1 MHDEKTPTWSV
12 VLCDSLEKVFAD
24 TPPRPMN
31 TEIPVPIIAGEEASL
46 QIAFRPPVPS
56 HPIEVPGVRI
66 TVAPVSGLEVT
77 ISQVELV
84 PVTLPSPDTA
94 DEHYLRTTPGL
105 YPDLLR
111 PAARAT
117 HAHTRELRP
126 VPGQWRSAWISLRAI
141 GPVQAS
147 DITLEVEANGGEHL
161 ASFSVPLEVYSEE
174 LPELP
179 IPHTHWFH
187 ADGLAHYY
195 GDEVWSE
202 GHWQSIDAF
211 LGAARDLGANMIL
224 TPVWTP
230 PLDTAIGSYRLPTQL
245 VSITQDSGAYTF
257 DWSRLHRW
265 LDLIEK
271 HGFTYIEV
279 PHLFTQWGAKHA
291 PAFYLSSD
299 AGGSSPHFG
308 WHTPATDPAYRAFLE
323 QLLPALQRE
332 LSHRWDLDRVYFH
345 ISDEPVPADLAHYRA
360 AHGQVADLLA
370 GRNLIDAI
378 SDIELRDD
386 DLVQT
391 PVVATDHADAFQR
404 AGIAMWLYYCVGQE
418 RDVANR
424 FIALPSARNRVIGAQ
439 LYETGARG
447 FLHWGFNFYNTYH
460 STAPL
465 DPFTDTCAGGGFF
478 GGDPFAVYPGEGRQ
492 PLRSI
497 RFEVFREAITDLRL
511 MYALERRAGRERVLP
526 LIDQDGELR
535 LEAFT
540 YDPDHY
546 RRVAVELVRALK
558 ENRSTPST
566 PIDS

>member
-1 MHDEKTPTWSV
+1 MQDEKPPTWSV

-24 TPPRPMN
+24 TPLRAMN

-56 HPIEVPGVRI
+56 HPIDVPRIRI
-66 TVAPVSGLEVT
+66 TVAPVSGLEVA

-84 PVTLPSPDTA
+84 PVSLPSPDTA
-94 DEHYLRTTPGL
+94 DEHYLRTAPGL

-111 PAARAT
+111 PDGGNT
-117 HAHTRELRP
+117 DAHSRELRP
-126 VPGQWRSAWISLRAI
+126 VPGQWGSAWINLRAN
-141 GPVQAS
+141 GPVRAS
-147 DITLEVEANGGEHL
+147 EITIDVATTGGEHL
-161 ASFSVPLEVYSEE
+161 ACFSVPLEVLNEE

-187 ADGLAHYY
+187 TDGLAHYY
-195 GDEVWSE
+195 GDEPWSE

-211 LGAARDLGANMIL
+211 LGAARELGANMIL

-245 VSITQDSGAYTF
+245 VQISETASRYTF

-265 LDLIEK
+265 LDLAEK
-271 HGFTYIEV
+271 HGFTYIEI

-291 PAFYLSSD
+291 PAFYVSAP
-299 AGGSSPHFG
+299 AGGSSPRFG
-308 WHTPATDPAYRAFLE
+308 WHTPAGDTAYRAFLE

-332 LSHRWDLDRVYFH
+332 LSRRWDLGRVYFH

-360 AHGQVADLLA
+360 AHAQVADLLA
-370 GRNLIDAI
+370 GRNIIDAI
-378 SDIELRDD
+378 SDVALRDD

-391 PVVATDHADAFQR
+391 PIVATDHAAEFQR
-404 AGIAMWLYYCVGQE
+404 AGIPMWLYYCVAQE
-418 RDVANR
+418 RHVANR
-424 FIALPSARNRVIGAQ
+424 FIALPSTRNRVIGAQ

-497 RFEVFREAITDLRL
+497 RFEVLREAIIDLKL
-511 MYALERRAGRERVLP
+511 MYALEQHVGRERVLP
-526 LIDQDGELR
+526 LIDQGGGLR
-535 LEAFT
+535 LDSFT
-540 YDPDHY
+540 YEPEHY
-546 RRVAVELVRALK
+546 RRVPVELIRALK
-558 ENRSTPST
+558 ENRPTPST
-566 PIDS
+566 PIDP